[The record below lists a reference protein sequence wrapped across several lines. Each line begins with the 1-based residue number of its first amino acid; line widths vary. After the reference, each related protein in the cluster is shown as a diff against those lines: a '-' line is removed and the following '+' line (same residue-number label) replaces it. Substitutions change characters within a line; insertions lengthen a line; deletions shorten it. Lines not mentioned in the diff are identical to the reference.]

1 MHRRI
6 SLLCLLLLSQAIFAQ
21 APMTPTEEF
30 LFWKALDVQ
39 LTSDTTTSPG
49 TWQYSWIG
57 SPSGYYI
64 AQMSTDL
71 VNWTT
76 LTGYGAR
83 GSVNRVGVNVSME
96 NTPNVFFRIAVID
109 PIGPVPA
116 SMDTDGNGLPDAWEM
131 YYFGHLGSDPNAAA
145 NGIPMVISFRLG
157 VNPSSAPNDSTN
169 TTQLVIHN
177 PQ

>member
-1 MHRRI
+1 MHRQI
-6 SLLCLLLLSQAIFAQ
+6 FLLCVLLVAQLAGQPYLSDQDYFILQKTLNA
-21 APMTPTEEF
+21 
-30 LFWKALDVQ
+30 Q
-39 LTSDTTTSPG
+39 LTMDTSTVPNV
-49 TWQYSWIG
+49 WQYAWNGNPRIYSL
-57 SPSGYYI
+57 

-76 LTGYGAR
+76 LTGYPAIGT
-83 GSVNRVGVNVSME
+83 SSRVGVNVSAE
-96 NTPNVFFRIAVID
+96 NVPNVFFRLVFID
-109 PIGPVPA
+109 PSGLVPA